1 MRKDLLITLQPSNLS
16 GGDAQPHQVQV
27 TNLSGTDADYDEL
40 IIDSGIEMT
49 VNYIS
54 LGASGTDSYLTLEEG
69 AKLTFKS
76 NDGIGLLISDIT
88 LHKGAVLTSLSTLYD
103 KPETI
108 TFSNAKP
115 SANEKFIVNASSSPA
130 VIFNSKPS
138 LPWLDDLMDQND
150 WHLASY
156 SSGGCTLY
164 DESDKIVTSFTVYN
178 HSHKP
183 QLEGVKEPTCTEAG
197 YSGDLV
203 CTSCGELIKEGA
215 TISAFEHNYEN
226 GKCTICGALDPDA
239 PTPRPSVTPT
249 PSATPTPSITPAPS
263 ATLVPSATPMPS
275 VTPTP
280 SVTSAP
286 PSTGDAA
293 PLALWLSLLTIT
305 GACLILAAVHMRR
318 HSR

>member
-1 MRKDLLITLQPSNLS
+1 
-16 GGDAQPHQVQV
+16 
-27 TNLSGTDADYDEL
+27 
-40 IIDSGIEMT
+40 MT

-54 LGASGTDSYLTLEEG
+54 QGASGTDSYLTLEEG
-69 AKLTFKS
+69 AKLIFEPKAE
-76 NDGIGLLISDIT
+76 IGLLISDIT
-88 LHKGAVLTSLSTLYD
+88 LGNGAVLTSLSTLYD

-239 PTPRPSVTPT
+239 PTPRPS
-249 PSATPTPSITPAPS
+249 ATPTPSITPAPS

>member
-69 AKLTFKS
+69 AKLIFEPKAE
-76 NDGIGLLISDIT
+76 IGLLISDIT
-88 LHKGAVLTSLSTLYD
+88 LGNGAVLTSLSTLYD

-115 SANEKFIVNASSSPA
+115 SAKEKFIVNASSSPA
-130 VIFNSKPS
+130 IIFNIEPS
-138 LPWLDDLMDQND
+138 LSWLDDLMDQND
-150 WHLASY
+150 WHIDSY
-156 SSGGCTLY
+156 SGGGCTLY

-203 CTSCGELIKEGA
+203 CTSCGEIIQGGT
-215 TISAFEHNYEN
+215 TIPALGHNYEN

>member
-1 MRKDLLITLQPSNLS
+1 M
-16 GGDAQPHQVQV
+16 
-27 TNLSGTDADYDEL
+27 TNLYGTGANNDKL
-40 IIDSGIEMT
+40 IVGSGIEMT

-54 LGASGTDSYLTLEEG
+54 LGESANADSHLTLEEG
-69 AKLTFKS
+69 AKLTFEPDPS
-76 NDGIGLLISDIT
+76 ALFISDIT
-88 LHKGAVLTSLSTLYD
+88 LDNGAVLTSHSTLYEGNP
-103 KPETI
+103 KTI
-108 TFSNAKP
+108 TFSNKTASAK
-115 SANEKFIVNASSSPA
+115 EKFIVNASSSPA
-130 VIFNSKPS
+130 IIFNIEPS

>member
-1 MRKDLLITLQPSNLS
+1 
-16 GGDAQPHQVQV
+16 
-27 TNLSGTDADYDEL
+27 
-40 IIDSGIEMT
+40 
-49 VNYIS
+49 
-54 LGASGTDSYLTLEEG
+54 
-69 AKLTFKS
+69 
-76 NDGIGLLISDIT
+76 
-88 LHKGAVLTSLSTLYD
+88 
-103 KPETI
+103 
-108 TFSNAKP
+108 
-115 SANEKFIVNASSSPA
+115 
-130 VIFNSKPS
+130 
-138 LPWLDDLMDQND
+138 MDQND
-150 WHLASY
+150 WHIDSY
-156 SSGGCTLY
+156 SGGGCTLY

-197 YSGDLV
+197 YSGNLV
-203 CTSCGELIKEGA
+203 CDACGEIIQGGT
-215 TISAFEHNYEN
+215 TIPALGHNYEN
-226 GKCTICGALDPDA
+226 GVCTRCGALDPSA
-239 PTPRPSVTPT
+239 P
-249 PSATPTPSITPAPS
+249 TPAPS

>member
-1 MRKDLLITLQPSNLS
+1 
-16 GGDAQPHQVQV
+16 
-27 TNLSGTDADYDEL
+27 
-40 IIDSGIEMT
+40 MT

-54 LGASGTDSYLTLEEG
+54 QGASGTDSYLTLEEG
-69 AKLTFKS
+69 AKLTFEPDPS
-76 NDGIGLLISDIT
+76 ALFISDIT
-88 LHKGAVLTSLSTLYD
+88 LDNGAVLTSHTTLYEGNP
-103 KPETI
+103 KTI
-108 TFSNAKP
+108 TFSNKTA
-115 SANEKFIVNASSSPA
+115 SANEKFIVDASPSPA
-130 VIFNSKPS
+130 VILNSNNPS
-138 LPWLDDLMDQND
+138 LSWLDDLMDQND
-150 WHLASY
+150 WHIDSY
-156 SSGGCTLY
+156 YDNSYTLY
-164 DESDKIVTSFTVYN
+164 DENNEIVTSFTVYN

-183 QLEGVKEPTCTEAG
+183 QLEGAKEPTCTEAG

-249 PSATPTPSITPAPS
+249 PSATPAPS

-305 GACLILAAVHMRR
+305 GACLILAAIHMRR

>member
-1 MRKDLLITLQPSNLS
+1 M
-16 GGDAQPHQVQV
+16 
-27 TNLSGTDADYDEL
+27 TNLSGVGANNDKL
-40 IIDSGIEMT
+40 IVGSGIEMT

-54 LGASGTDSYLTLEEG
+54 LGESANADSHLTLEEG
-69 AKLTFKS
+69 AKLTFEPDPS
-76 NDGIGLLISDIT
+76 ALFISDIT
-88 LHKGAVLTSLSTLYD
+88 LDNGAVLTSHSTLYEGNP
-103 KPETI
+103 KTI
-108 TFSNAKP
+108 TFSNKTA
-115 SANEKFIVNASSSPA
+115 SANEKFIVDASPSPA
-130 VIFNSKPS
+130 VILNSNKPS
-138 LPWLDDLMDQND
+138 LSWLDDLMKQNNWRID
-150 WHLASY
+150 SY
-156 SSGGCTLY
+156 SSGGYTLY
-164 DESDKIVTSFTVYN
+164 DENNEIVTSFTVYN

-183 QLEGVKEPTCTEAG
+183 QLEGAKKPTCTEDG

-203 CTSCGELIKEGA
+203 CDACGEIIQRG
-215 TISAFEHNYEN
+215 TIISALGHNYEN
-226 GKCTICGALDPDA
+226 GVCTKCGALDPNA
-239 PTPRPSVTPT
+239 PTPT

>member
-1 MRKDLLITLQPSNLS
+1 M
-16 GGDAQPHQVQV
+16 
-27 TNLSGTDADYDEL
+27 TNLSGVGANNDKL
-40 IIDSGIEMT
+40 IVGSGIEMT

-54 LGASGTDSYLTLEEG
+54 LGESANADSHLTLEEG
-69 AKLTFKS
+69 AKLTFEPDPS
-76 NDGIGLLISDIT
+76 ALFISDIT
-88 LHKGAVLTSLSTLYD
+88 LDNGAVLTSHSTLYEGNP
-103 KPETI
+103 KTI
-108 TFSNAKP
+108 TFSNKTA

-130 VIFNSKPS
+130 IIFNIEPS

-156 SSGGCTLY
+156 SSGGYTLY

-239 PTPRPSVTPT
+239 PTP
-249 PSATPTPSITPAPS
+249 APS

>member
-1 MRKDLLITLQPSNLS
+1 
-16 GGDAQPHQVQV
+16 
-27 TNLSGTDADYDEL
+27 
-40 IIDSGIEMT
+40 MT

-54 LGASGTDSYLTLEEG
+54 LGGSANADSHLTLEEG
-69 AKLTFKS
+69 AKLIFEPKAE
-76 NDGIGLLISDIT
+76 IGLLISDIT
-88 LHKGAVLTSLSTLYD
+88 LGNGAVLTSLSTLYD

-115 SANEKFIVNASSSPA
+115 SAKEKFIVNASSSPA
-130 VIFNSKPS
+130 VIFNIEPS

-150 WHLASY
+150 WHIDSY
-156 SSGGCTLY
+156 SDSNYTLY
-164 DESDKIVTSFTVYN
+164 DKNNEIVTSFTVYN
-178 HSHKP
+178 HTHDLQSANAK
-183 QLEGVKEPTCTEAG
+183 KPTCTEDG

-203 CTSCGELIKEGA
+203 CDACGEIIQRG
-215 TISAFEHNYEN
+215 TIISALGHNYEN
-226 GKCTICGALDPDA
+226 GVCTRCGALDPNA
-239 PTPRPSVTPT
+239 P
-249 PSATPTPSITPAPS
+249 TPTPSITPAPS

>member
-1 MRKDLLITLQPSNLS
+1 M
-16 GGDAQPHQVQV
+16 
-27 TNLSGTDADYDEL
+27 TNLSGVGANNDKL
-40 IIDSGIEMT
+40 IVGSGIEMT

-54 LGASGTDSYLTLEEG
+54 LGESANADSHLTLEEG
-69 AKLTFKS
+69 AKLTFEPDPS
-76 NDGIGLLISDIT
+76 ALFISDIT
-88 LHKGAVLTSLSTLYD
+88 LGNGAVLTSLSTLYD

-108 TFSNAKP
+108 TFFNTKP

-130 VIFNSKPS
+130 VIFNSKPFLS
-138 LPWLDDLMDQND
+138 WLDDLMKQNN

-156 SSGGCTLY
+156 SSGGYTLY
-164 DESDKIVTSFTVYN
+164 DENNEIVTSFTVYN

-183 QLEGVKEPTCTEAG
+183 QLEGAKKPTCTEDG

-203 CTSCGELIKEGA
+203 CDACGEIIERG
-215 TISAFEHNYEN
+215 TIISALGHNYEN
-226 GKCTICGALDPDA
+226 GVCTKCGALDPNA
-239 PTPRPSVTPT
+239 PTPT